1 MAYDLD
7 RQMFIENGPTAL
19 AFDAA
24 AARSSTRWI
33 GWRGLDADHRFA
45 AVETALRA
53 AANDRIDRFPVAL

>member
-1 MAYDLD
+1 MAYALE

-19 AFDAA
+19 ASDVS
-24 AARSSTRWI
+24 AARRSTRWI

-53 AANDRIDRFPVAL
+53 ANDRVDYPIAL